1 MPGTQVV
8 AGIRVFRLPA
18 QVDSEVWACVWRD
31 LEAIVGSGATQC
43 VLDFGSTEH
52 IRYQDLQ
59 QFARIVR
66 ERWQPSRPVLLSNL
80 NSYCGEI
87 CRFALSAG
95 DWDHFRRVE
104 RVMAA
109 ERAWGNA
116 GSGARTVSGGR
127 AAQRIEGGRFLPPP
141 SLN

>member
-1 MPGTQVV
+1 MPGAQVV
-8 AGIRVFRLPA
+8 VDVRVFRLPA
-18 QVDSEVWACVWRD
+18 RVDREVLTRVWHD
-31 LEAIVGSGATQC
+31 LEASAGTMATQC
-43 VLDFGSTEH
+43 VLDFALTEH
-52 IRYQDLQ
+52 IRFQDLQ
-59 QFARIVR
+59 QFVRIVR

-116 GSGARTVSGGR
+116 GSGVRTVFRER
-127 AAQRIEGGRFLPPP
+127 AAQRVAGGRFLPPP